1 MFKLLRQGGGCIG
14 FVRQFFLVL
23 HIIKMIS
30 TNKFFFKLFRK
41 TLHFGGHV
49 LIQSPNKLGGTAF
62 MVLSLKGQRGRRA
75 EREERAAVRKE
86 QSRASCPGSHP
97 AGVLPGQLALA
108 ARQS

>member
-1 MFKLLRQGGGCIG
+1 
-14 FVRQFFLVL
+14 
-23 HIIKMIS
+23 
-30 TNKFFFKLFRK
+30 
-41 TLHFGGHV
+41 
-49 LIQSPNKLGGTAF
+49 